1 MKINSIIKVLIC
13 VMVFLSPLLASAQDD
28 LSGGNAD
35 VVDAPAAPISDYAP
49 LLLVAGLA
57 IGYRFLRKRSVQ

>member
-1 MKINSIIKVLIC
+1 MKFNTIFKVLIC

-28 LSGGNAD
+28 LGNGNGDVAD
-35 VVDAPAAPISDYAP
+35 IPAAPISDYAP

>member
-28 LSGGNAD
+28 LGNGNAD

-57 IGYRFLRKRSVQ
+57 IGYRLLRKRSVQ

>member
-28 LSGGNAD
+28 LGNGNGD

>member
-1 MKINSIIKVLIC
+1 
-13 VMVFLSPLLASAQDD
+13 MVFLSPLLASAQDD